1 MTEHADVVI
10 IGGGPVG
17 SALALA
23 LRDTGWRI
31 VVLEARPAASIDA
44 RPLALSYGSRLILD
58 RLNLWPA
65 LAGFA
70 TPIRRIH
77 VSQRGG
83 FGRVELDADEAGM
96 PDLGYV
102 IDYGRLAR
110 ELATAA
116 AETAVQCRSGAQVT
130 AWQAGDPA
138 RVEYVID
145 DESHTM
151 TAQLVVIADGG
162 AAVGGAAEGGAAA
175 RSAGDRHDAQQV
187 DYNQCAVTARVVSE
201 CPHNNIAFERFTR
214 HGPLALLPD
223 GKDWALVWTTT
234 PAHAD
239 ALCGAEAAHFL
250 DALQSEF
257 GSRAGTFTAVTAR
270 ARYPLRLR
278 RTRLPVQDHVVRI
291 GNAAQSL
298 HPVAGQGFNLGLRDA
313 WELGEQ
319 LLADHGAAIGS
330 SASLASYRAR
340 RRVDRGGGVAFTHSL
355 VQLFSND
362 VLPLRLARG
371 TGLALLG
378 CIPPLKNFV
387 VRRMTFGARG

>member
-1 MTEHADVVI
+1 MTEHADVAI

-31 VVLEARPAASIDA
+31 VVLEARPAASVDA

-110 ELATAA
+110 ELATAVA
-116 AETAVQCRSGAQVT
+116 ATAVQCRSGAQVT

-138 RVEYVID
+138 RVEYVIGE
-145 DESHTM
+145 ESRTM

-162 AAVGGAAEGGAAA
+162 AANGGA
-175 RSAGDRHDAQQV
+175 GDNDNAQQV
-187 DYNQCAVTARVVSE
+187 DYDQCAVTARVVSE
-201 CPHNNIAFERFTR
+201 RPHNNIAFERFTR

-239 ALCGAEAAHFL
+239 ALCGAEATHFL
-250 DALQSEF
+250 DALHSEF
-257 GSRAGTFTAVTAR
+257 GSRAGAFTAVTAR

-319 LLADHGAAIGS
+319 LLAGHGEVIGS

-340 RRVDRGGGVAFTHSL
+340 RRVDRGGGVAFTHTL

>member
-1 MTEHADVVI
+1 VTEHADVVI

-17 SALALA
+17 CALALA
-23 LRDTGWRI
+23 LRDTGLQ
-31 VVLEARPAASIDA
+31 VALLEARPAASGDA

-65 LAGFA
+65 LAGFT

-96 PDLGYV
+96 ADLGYV
-102 IDYGRLAR
+102 IDYGRLAQG
-110 ELATAA
+110 LAA
-116 AETAVQCRSGAQVT
+116 AVATTAVQCRSGARVT
-130 AWQAGDPA
+130 AWQAGAPA
-138 RVEYVID
+138 CVEYVID
-145 DESHTM
+145 GESRAM
-151 TAQLVVIADGG
+151 TAQLLVIADGG
-162 AAVGGAAEGGAAA
+162 TADGGA
-175 RSAGDRHDAQQV
+175 GDNGDAQRV
-187 DYNQCAVTARVVSE
+187 DYDQCAVTARVVSE
-201 CPHNNIAFERFTR
+201 RPHNNIAYERFTR

-234 PAHAD
+234 PARAD
-239 ALCGAEAAHFL
+239 ELYGAEPAQFL
-250 DALQSEF
+250 DALHAEF
-257 GSRAGTFTAVTAR
+257 GSRAGAFTAVTAR
-270 ARYPLRLR
+270 ARYPLRMR
-278 RTRLPVQDHVVRI
+278 RTRQPVQDHVVRI

-319 LLADHGAAIGS
+319 LVADNRAGIGS
-330 SASLASYRAR
+330 SGALASYRAR
-340 RRVDRGGGVAFTHSL
+340 RRVDRGGGVAFTHTL

>member
-1 MTEHADVVI
+1 MRPVTEHADVVI

-17 SALALA
+17 CALALA
-23 LRDTGWRI
+23 LRDTGLQM
-31 VVLEARPAASIDA
+31 VLLEARPAATGDA

-96 PDLGYV
+96 ADLGYV
-102 IDYGRLAR
+102 IDYGRLAQG
-110 ELATAA
+110 LATAVA
-116 AETAVQCRSGAQVT
+116 TTAVQCRSGAQVT
-130 AWQAGDPA
+130 AWQAGAPA

-145 DESHTM
+145 GESRAM
-151 TAQLVVIADGG
+151 TAPLVVVADGG
-162 AAVGGAAEGGAAA
+162 AADGGA
-175 RSAGDRHDAQQV
+175 GDNGDAQRV
-187 DYNQCAVTARVVSE
+187 DYDQCAVTARVVSE
-201 CPHNNIAFERFTR
+201 RPHNNIAYERFTR

-234 PAHAD
+234 PARAD
-239 ALCGAEAAHFL
+239 ELYGAEPAQFL
-250 DALQSEF
+250 DALHAEF
-257 GSRAGTFTAVTAR
+257 GSRAGAFTAVTAR

-278 RTRLPVQDHVVRI
+278 RTRQPVQDHVVRI

-313 WELGEQ
+313 WELGEH
-319 LLADHGAAIGS
+319 LAVADRATIGS
-330 SASLASYRAR
+330 ADGLAAYRAR
-340 RRVDRGGGVAFTHSL
+340 RRVDRGGGVAFTHTL

>member
-1 MTEHADVVI
+1 MVV

-23 LRDTGWRI
+23 LRDSGLQM
-31 VVLEARPAASIDA
+31 VLLEARPAAAGDA
-44 RPLALSYGSRLILD
+44 RPLALSYGSRLILE
-58 RLNLWPA
+58 RLGLWPE
-65 LAGFA
+65 LAGLV

-83 FGRVELDADEAGM
+83 FGRAELDADEAGM
-96 PDLGYV
+96 ADLGYV

-110 ELATAA
+110 ALATAA
-116 AETAVQCRSGAQVT
+116 AATAVQCRSGARVT
-130 AWQAGDPA
+130 AWQAGAPA

-145 DESHTM
+145 GASHTM
-151 TAQLVVIADGG
+151 TAQLVVVADGG
-162 AAVGGAAEGGAAA
+162 AADDG
-175 RSAGDRHDAQQV
+175 DAQQL
-187 DYNQCAVTARVVSE
+187 DYDQCAVTARVVSE
-201 CPHNNIAFERFTR
+201 RPHNNVAYERFTQ

-234 PAHAD
+234 PARAD
-239 ALCGAEAAHFL
+239 ALCSAEPAQFL
-250 DALQSEF
+250 DALRAEF
-257 GSRAGTFTAVTAR
+257 GSRAGAFTAVTAR

-278 RTRLPVQDHVVRI
+278 RTRRPVQDHVARI

-319 LLADHGAAIGS
+319 LAIADRATIGTAEALAA
-330 SASLASYRAR
+330 YRAR

>member
-23 LRDTGWRI
+23 LRDTGLQI
-31 VVLEARPAASIDA
+31 VLLEARPAATGDA

-58 RLNLWPA
+58 RLDLWPA

-70 TPIRRIH
+70 TPIRRIQ

-96 PDLGYV
+96 SDLGYV
-102 IDYGRLAR
+102 IDYGRLSQG
-110 ELATAA
+110 LATAVA
-116 AETAVQCRSGAQVT
+116 STPVQCRSGAWVT

-145 DESHTM
+145 GESRAI
-151 TAQLVVIADGG
+151 TAQLVVVADG
-162 AAVGGAAEGGAAA
+162 AANGGA
-175 RSAGDRHDAQQV
+175 GDSGPGDNGDAQQV
-187 DYNQCAVTARVVSE
+187 DYDQCAVTARVVSE
-201 CPHNNIAFERFTR
+201 RPHNNTAYERFTQ

-223 GKDWALVWTTT
+223 GRDWALVWTTS
-234 PAHAD
+234 PARAD
-239 ALCGAEAAHFL
+239 ELYGAEAAQFL
-250 DALQSEF
+250 DALHAEF
-257 GSRAGTFTAVTAR
+257 GSRAGAFTAVTAR

-278 RTRLPVQDHVVRI
+278 RTRQPVQDHMVRI

-313 WELGEQ
+313 WELSEQ
-319 LLADHGAAIGS
+319 LVAGNRATIGS
-330 SASLASYRAR
+330 TDALAAYRAR
-340 RRVDRGGGVAFTHSL
+340 RRVDRGGGVAFTHTL

-387 VRRMTFGARG
+387 VRRMIFGARG

>member
-1 MTEHADVVI
+1 MV

-23 LRDTGWRI
+23 LRDSGLQM
-31 VVLEARPAASIDA
+31 VLLEARPAAAGDA
-44 RPLALSYGSRLILD
+44 RPLALSYGSRLILE
-58 RLNLWPA
+58 RLGLWPE
-65 LAGFA
+65 LAGLV

-83 FGRVELDADEAGM
+83 FGRAELDADEAGM
-96 PDLGYV
+96 ADLGYV
-102 IDYGRLAR
+102 IDYGRLAQS
-110 ELATAA
+110 LATEAA
-116 AETAVQCRSGAQVT
+116 ATAVQCRSGARVT
-130 AWQAGDPA
+130 AWQAGTPA

-145 DESHTM
+145 GASHTI
-151 TAQLVVIADGG
+151 TAQLVVVADGG
-162 AAVGGAAEGGAAA
+162 AADNG
-175 RSAGDRHDAQQV
+175 DAQQL
-187 DYNQCAVTARVVSE
+187 DYDQCAVTARVVSE
-201 CPHNNIAFERFTR
+201 RPHNNVAYERFTR

-234 PAHAD
+234 PARAD
-239 ALCGAEAAHFL
+239 ALCRAEPAQFL
-250 DALQSEF
+250 EALQAEF
-257 GSRAGTFTAVTAR
+257 GSRAGAFTAVTAR

-278 RTRLPVQDHVVRI
+278 RTRRPAQDHVVRI

-319 LLADHGAAIGS
+319 LAIADRATIGS
-330 SASLASYRAR
+330 ADALAAYRAR

>member
-23 LRDTGWRI
+23 LRDTGWQV
-31 VVLEARPAASIDA
+31 VVLEARPAASGDA
-44 RPLALSYGSRLILD
+44 RPLALSYGSRLILE
-58 RLNLWPA
+58 RLDLWPA

-96 PDLGYV
+96 ADLGYV
-102 IDYGRLAR
+102 IDYGRLAQG
-110 ELATAA
+110 LAA
-116 AETAVQCRSGAQVT
+116 AVATTAVQCRSGAQVT
-130 AWQAGDPA
+130 AWQASAPA

-145 DESHTM
+145 GESHAM
-151 TAQLVVIADGG
+151 IAQLVVIADGG
-162 AAVGGAAEGGAAA
+162 AADGGAASGGRADSDAA
-175 RSAGDRHDAQQV
+175 RQV
-187 DYNQCAVTARVVSE
+187 DYDQCAVTARVVSE
-201 CPHNNIAFERFTR
+201 RPHNNIAYERFTR

-223 GKDWALVWTTT
+223 GRDWALVWTTT
-234 PAHAD
+234 PARAD
-239 ALCGAEAAHFL
+239 ELHGAEPAQFL
-250 DALQSEF
+250 DALHAEF
-257 GSRAGTFTAVTAR
+257 GSRVGAFTAVTAR

-278 RTRLPVQDHVVRI
+278 RTRQPVQDHVVRI

-319 LLADHGAAIGS
+319 LLADHGADIGS
-330 SASLASYRAR
+330 LASLASYRAR
-340 RRVDRGGGVAFTHSL
+340 RRVDRGGGVAFTHTL

>member
-23 LRDTGWRI
+23 LRDTGLQI
-31 VVLEARPAASIDA
+31 VLLEARPAATGDA

-58 RLNLWPA
+58 RLDLWPA

-70 TPIRRIH
+70 TPIRRIQ

-96 PDLGYV
+96 SDLGYV
-102 IDYGRLAR
+102 IDYGRLSQG
-110 ELATAA
+110 LATAVA
-116 AETAVQCRSGAQVT
+116 STPVQCRSGARVT

-145 DESHTM
+145 GESRAI
-151 TAQLVVIADGG
+151 TAQLVVVADG
-162 AAVGGAAEGGAAA
+162 AANGGA
-175 RSAGDRHDAQQV
+175 GDSGPGDNGDAQQV
-187 DYNQCAVTARVVSE
+187 DYDQCAVTARVVSE
-201 CPHNNIAFERFTR
+201 RPHNNTAYERFTQ

-223 GKDWALVWTTT
+223 GRDWALVWTTS
-234 PAHAD
+234 PARAD
-239 ALCGAEAAHFL
+239 ELYGAEAAQFL
-250 DALQSEF
+250 DALHAEF
-257 GSRAGTFTAVTAR
+257 GSRAGAFTAVTAR

-278 RTRLPVQDHVVRI
+278 RTRQPVQDHMVRI

-313 WELGEQ
+313 WELSEQ
-319 LLADHGAAIGS
+319 LVAGNRATIGS
-330 SASLASYRAR
+330 TDALAAYRAR
-340 RRVDRGGGVAFTHSL
+340 RRVDRGGGVAFTHTL

-387 VRRMTFGARG
+387 VRRMIFGARG

>member
-1 MTEHADVVI
+1 MRPVTEHADVVI

-23 LRDTGWRI
+23 LRDTGLQM
-31 VVLEARPAASIDA
+31 VLLEARPAATGDA

-96 PDLGYV
+96 ADLGYV
-102 IDYGRLAR
+102 IDYGRLAQG
-110 ELATAA
+110 LATAVA
-116 AETAVQCRSGAQVT
+116 TTAVQCRSGAQVT
-130 AWQAGDPA
+130 AWQAGAPA

-145 DESHTM
+145 GESRAM
-151 TAQLVVIADGG
+151 TAQLVVVADGG
-162 AAVGGAAEGGAAA
+162 AADGGA
-175 RSAGDRHDAQQV
+175 GDNGDAQRV
-187 DYNQCAVTARVVSE
+187 DYDQCAVTARVVSE
-201 CPHNNIAFERFTR
+201 RPHNNIAYERFTR

-234 PAHAD
+234 PARAD
-239 ALCGAEAAHFL
+239 ELYGAEPAQFL
-250 DALQSEF
+250 DALHAEF
-257 GSRAGTFTAVTAR
+257 GSRAGAFTAVTAR

-278 RTRLPVQDHVVRI
+278 RTRQPVQDHVVRI

-313 WELGEQ
+313 WELGEH
-319 LLADHGAAIGS
+319 LAVADRATIGS
-330 SASLASYRAR
+330 ADGLAAYRAR
-340 RRVDRGGGVAFTHSL
+340 RRVDRGGGVAFTHTL